1 MLATHRDGASQK
13 GENAVNSVV
22 LAASEALSA
31 TTLSPAT
38 VRVLVIIAV
47 IVAALSLALLAT
59 YLLMRWWR
67 IRRARPGGPQLPMEA
82 PELYDLRIADVTEDI
97 RFCVEMAREVGGPV
111 LELGAG
117 TGRITLAVAR
127 TGLIVTGL
135 ETSRLMLQRAKMKAE
150 QLSSKLRVE
159 WVEGDITNFSLG
171 GRTFK
176 LILAPFNVLQELRDL
191 TDLENC
197 LRRVA
202 EHLEPDGKFIAIVQP
217 PRWESL
223 KFEHHYLKTVHN
235 PRTGELV
242 NFYQSLEVDPIWQKL
257 RGTYEYE
264 IWEQSG
270 KMREVIAPFEGSYL
284 TCPEMA
290 LLLRAAKLQ
299 LEAVYGSFSRDPLT
313 LKSRQMIFVARP
325 LPAPPAPAQP
335 VARPAQQPA
344 LVGTGARAAGE
355 SATTVVPASQFP
367 QAPVAA
373 GAASAAL
380 PAAAPSSALPGNA
393 SADAGNTG
401 SATFALPPPNLR
413 DDQSNPGAE
422 DSSQAQGLQPPSTPP
437 QSRKQT
443 GSRRNTKGQS

>member
-1 MLATHRDGASQK
+1 M
-13 GENAVNSVV
+13 NSVL
-22 LAASEALSA
+22 LAVSEALSA
-31 TTLSPAT
+31 ITLAPAT
-38 VRVLVIIAV
+38 VRILVIAAV
-47 IVAALSLALLAT
+47 IVAALALALLAVYFT
-59 YLLMRWWR
+59 LRWR
-67 IRRARPGGPQLPMEA
+67 KRHARPGGPQLPMEA
-82 PELYDLRIADVTEDI
+82 PELYDMRTADVNEDI

-176 LILAPFNVLQELRDL
+176 LILAPFNVLQELGDL

-223 KFEHHYLKTVHN
+223 KFTHHYLKTAHN
-235 PRTGELV
+235 PRTGEV
-242 NFYQSLEVDPIWQKL
+242 INFYQSLEVDPIWQKL

-270 KMREVIAPFEGSYL
+270 KMRQVIAPFEGGYL

-313 LKSRQMIFVARP
+313 LKSKQMIFVARP
-325 LPAPPAPAQP
+325 LPAPAQP
-335 VARPAQQPA
+335 VAQPAQQPA
-344 LVGTGARAAGE
+344 LVGAA
-355 SATTVVPASQFP
+355 STASLPAVPAT
-367 QAPVAA
+367 
-373 GAASAAL
+373 SAAL
-380 PAAAPSSALPGNA
+380 PAK
-393 SADAGNTG
+393 ADAD
-401 SATFALPPPNLR
+401 A
-413 DDQSNPGAE
+413 
-422 DSSQAQGLQPPSTPP
+422 QAD
-437 QSRKQT
+437 RK
-443 GSRRNTKGQS
+443 SVV

>member
-1 MLATHRDGASQK
+1 M
-13 GENAVNSVV
+13 NSVL
-22 LAASEALSA
+22 LAVSEALSA
-31 TTLSPAT
+31 ITLSPTT
-38 VRVLVIIAV
+38 VRVLVIVAV
-47 IVAALSLALLAT
+47 IVAALSLALLAV
-59 YLLMRWWR
+59 YLIRWWR
-67 IRRARPGGPQLPMEA
+67 KRPARPTGPQLPMEA
-82 PELYDLRIADVTEDI
+82 PELYDLRIADVNEDI

-176 LILAPFNVLQELRDL
+176 LILAPFNVLQELGDL

-223 KFEHHYLKTVHN
+223 KFAHHYLKTVHN
-235 PRTGELV
+235 PRTGEV
-242 NFYQSLEVDPIWQKL
+242 INFYQSLEVDPIWQKL

-270 KMREVIAPFEGSYL
+270 KMRAVIAPFEGGYL

-299 LEAVYGSFSRDPLT
+299 LDAVYGSFSRDPLT
-313 LKSRQMIFVARP
+313 LKSKQMIFVARP
-325 LPAPPAPAQP
+325 LPVPPPAPAQP
-335 VARPAQQPA
+335 VAQPAQQPA
-344 LVGTGARAAGE
+344 LVGASAA
-355 SATTVVPASQFP
+355 STASPPALPAT
-367 QAPVAA
+367 
-373 GAASAAL
+373 SAAL
-380 PAAAPSSALPGNA
+380 PAAKPSSALPA
-393 SADAGNTG
+393 SADASDVQATPQSASTG
-401 SATFALPPPNLR
+401 AATPILPALPSPSAA
-413 DDQSNPGAE
+413 DSTAG
-422 DSSQAQGLQPPSTPP
+422 SSQAQGLQAPSTTP
-437 QSRKQT
+437 QSRRQT
-443 GSRRNTKGQS
+443 GSRRNTKGQQ

>member
-1 MLATHRDGASQK
+1 MQSVLLA
-13 GENAVNSVV
+13 V
-22 LAASEALSA
+22 SEALSA
-31 TTLSPAT
+31 ITLSPAA
-38 VRVLVIIAV
+38 VRILVIVAV
-47 IVAALSLALLAT
+47 IVFALSLALLIAF
-59 YLLMRWWR
+59 LLRQWWR
-67 IRRARPGGPQLPMEA
+67 RRRARTGGPQMPMEA
-82 PELYDLRIADVTEDI
+82 PELYDLRIADVNEDI

-223 KFEHHYLKTVHN
+223 KFEHHYLKTAHN
-235 PRTGELV
+235 PRTGELI

-325 LPAPPAPAQP
+325 LPAPPPAPAQP
-335 VARPAQQPA
+335 VAQPAQQPA
-344 LVGTGARAAGE
+344 LAGAGAATSGAV
-355 SATTVVPASQFP
+355 SLPAVP
-367 QAPVAA
+367 
-373 GAASAAL
+373 AASAAL
-380 PAAAPSSALPGNA
+380 PAAAPSGALPGNA
-393 SADAGNTG
+393 SADADTAGA
-401 SATFALPPPNLR
+401 ATLTLPPPNTSG
-413 DDQSNPGAE
+413 DPGASSAA
-422 DSSQAQGLQPPSTPP
+422 DTSQAQGLQPPSTTP
-437 QSRKQT
+437 QGRRQT
-443 GSRRNTKGQS
+443 GSRRNTKGQR

>member
-1 MLATHRDGASQK
+1 MKPAKGGEVMQLILALTSEQMTFLVIFGVGAV
-13 GENAVNSVV
+13 ALVMVV
-22 LAASEALSA
+22 LAAWALA
-31 TTLSPAT
+31 RWI
-38 VRVLVIIAV
+38 VR
-47 IVAALSLALLAT
+47 
-59 YLLMRWWR
+59 
-67 IRRARPGGPQLPMEA
+67 RRAKPAGVQPPMEA
-82 PELYDLRIADVTEDI
+82 PELYDLRTADVTDDI
-97 RFCVEMAREVGGPV
+97 RFCVEMARQVGGPV

-117 TGRITLAVAR
+117 TGRITLPLAR
-127 TGLIVTGL
+127 TGLVVTGL

-223 KFEHHYLKTVHN
+223 KFEHHYLKTAHN
-235 PRTGELV
+235 PRTGELI

-325 LPAPPAPAQP
+325 LPAPPPAPAQP
-335 VARPAQQPA
+335 VAQPA
-344 LVGTGARAAGE
+344 
-355 SATTVVPASQFP
+355 
-367 QAPVAA
+367 
-373 GAASAAL
+373 
-380 PAAAPSSALPGNA
+380 
-393 SADAGNTG
+393 
-401 SATFALPPPNLR
+401 
-413 DDQSNPGAE
+413 
-422 DSSQAQGLQPPSTPP
+422 
-437 QSRKQT
+437 KQ
-443 GSRRNTKGQS
+443 

>member
-1 MLATHRDGASQK
+1 M
-13 GENAVNSVV
+13 NSVL
-22 LAASEALSA
+22 LAVSEALSA
-31 TTLSPAT
+31 FTLPSTTL
-38 VRVLVIIAV
+38 V
-47 IVAALSLALLAT
+47 IVALVVAVLLLALLAV
-59 YLLMRWWR
+59 YLGWWR
-67 IRRARPGGPQLPMEA
+67 KRRPRFSGPQLPMEA
-82 PELYDLRIADVTEDI
+82 PELYDLRTAEVNEDI

-176 LILAPFNVLQELRDL
+176 LILAPFNVLQELGDL

-223 KFEHHYLKTVHN
+223 KFAHHYLKTAHN
-235 PRTGELV
+235 PRTGEV
-242 NFYQSLEVDPIWQKL
+242 INFYQSLEVDPIWQKL

-270 KMREVIAPFEGSYL
+270 KMRQVVAPFEGGYL

-313 LKSRQMIFVARP
+313 LKSKQMIFVARP
-325 LPAPPAPAQP
+325 LPAPPPAPAQP
-335 VARPAQQPA
+335 VAQPAQQPA
-344 LVGTGARAAGE
+344 LVG
-355 SATTVVPASQFP
+355 
-367 QAPVAA
+367 A

-380 PAAAPSSALPGNA
+380 PAAKPSSALPAKVDADAQAPSPSA
-393 SADAGNTG
+393 SAGA
-401 SATFALPPPNLR
+401 ATPALPALPSP
-413 DDQSNPGAE
+413 DTAGSTTG
-422 DSSQAQGLQPPSTPP
+422 SSQAQGLQAPSTTP
-437 QSRKQT
+437 QSRRQT
-443 GSRRNTKGQS
+443 GSRRNTRGQQ

>member
-1 MLATHRDGASQK
+1 M
-13 GENAVNSVV
+13 NSVL
-22 LAASEALSA
+22 LAVSEALSA
-31 TTLSPAT
+31 VTLAPAT
-38 VRVLVIIAV
+38 LVIAGL
-47 IVAALSLALLAT
+47 IVAVLLLALLAV
-59 YLLMRWWR
+59 YLTRWR
-67 IRRARPGGPQLPMEA
+67 KRRARFSGPQMPMEA
-82 PELYDLRIADVTEDI
+82 PELYDLRTADVNEDI

-117 TGRITLAVAR
+117 TGRVTLAVAR

-176 LILAPFNVLQELRDL
+176 LILAPFNVLQELGDL

-223 KFEHHYLKTVHN
+223 KFAHHYLKTSHN
-235 PRTGELV
+235 PRTGEV
-242 NFYQSLEVDPIWQKL
+242 INFYQSLEVDPIWQKL

-270 KMREVIAPFEGSYL
+270 KMRQVIAPFEGGYL

-313 LKSRQMIFVARP
+313 LKSKQMIFVARP
-325 LPAPPAPAQP
+325 LPAPPPAPAQP
-335 VARPAQQPA
+335 AAQPAQQPA
-344 LVGTGARAAGE
+344 LVGAA
-355 SATTVVPASQFP
+355 STASLPASP
-367 QAPVAA
+367 
-373 GAASAAL
+373 AASAAL
-380 PAAAPSSALPGNA
+380 PAAKPSSALPAKADADAQATSKSA
-393 SADAGNTG
+393 SAGA
-401 SATFALPPPNLR
+401 APPVLPALPSPN
-413 DDQSNPGAE
+413 SAGSTTG
-422 DSSQAQGLQPPSTPP
+422 SSQAQGLQAPSTTP
-437 QSRKQT
+437 QSRRQT
-443 GSRRNTKGQS
+443 GSRRNTRGQP

>member
-1 MLATHRDGASQK
+1 
-13 GENAVNSVV
+13 VNSVV
-22 LAASEALSA
+22 LAVSEALSA
-31 TTLSPAT
+31 ITLSPTA
-38 VRVLVIIAV
+38 VRVLVIVAV
-47 IVAALSLALLAT
+47 IVFVLSLALLAV
-59 YLLMRWWR
+59 YLLPRWWR
-67 IRRARPGGPQLPMEA
+67 TRRARTSGPQMPMEA

-191 TDLENC
+191 TDMENC

-223 KFEHHYLKTVHN
+223 KFEHHYLKTAHN
-235 PRTGELV
+235 PRTGELI

-270 KMREVIAPFEGSYL
+270 KKREVIAPFEGGYL

-299 LEAVYGSFSRDPLT
+299 LEAIYGSFSRDPLT
-313 LKSRQMIFVARP
+313 LKSKQMIFVARP
-325 LPAPPAPAQP
+325 LPTPPVSAQP
-335 VARPAQQPA
+335 VAQPAQQPA
-344 LVGTGARAAGE
+344 LVGAATS
-355 SATTVVPASQFP
+355 SATSLPAVPA
-367 QAPVAA
+367 AR
-373 GAASAAL
+373 AAL
-380 PAAAPSSALPGNA
+380 PAAASSSALPGNA
-393 SADAGNTG
+393 SADADKAGA
-401 SATFALPPPNLR
+401 ATLTLPPPPNTSSNLG
-413 DDQSNPGAE
+413 DASATDA
-422 DSSQAQGLQPPSTPP
+422 SQARGLQPPSTPS

-443 GSRRNTKGQS
+443 GSRRNTRGQ

>member
-1 MLATHRDGASQK
+1 M
-13 GENAVNSVV
+13 NSVV
-22 LAASEALSA
+22 LAVSEALSA
-31 TTLSPAT
+31 FTLSPSA
-38 VRVLVIIAV
+38 VRVLVIVAV
-47 IVAALSLALLAT
+47 IVFVLSLALLIVF
-59 YLLMRWWR
+59 LLRQWWR
-67 IRRARPGGPQLPMEA
+67 KRRAGPSGPQQPMEA
-82 PELYDLRIADVTEDI
+82 PELYDLRTADVNEDI

-191 TDLENC
+191 TNQENC

-235 PRTGELV
+235 SRTGEVV

-270 KMREVIAPFEGSYL
+270 KMRQVIAPFEGSYL

-325 LPAPPAPAQP
+325 LPAPPPAPAQP
-335 VARPAQQPA
+335 VALPAKQPA
-344 LVGTGARAAGE
+344 LVGAA
-355 SATTVVPASQFP
+355 STASLPAVP
-367 QAPVAA
+367 
-373 GAASAAL
+373 AASAAL
-380 PAAAPSSALPGNA
+380 PAAAPSSVLPGKA
-393 SADAGNTG
+393 AADAGTAG
-401 SATFALPPPNLR
+401 AATLTLPPPPPNT
-413 DDQSNPGAE
+413 SGTPGAPSAA
-422 DSSQAQGLQPPSTPP
+422 DASQAQGLQPPSTSP
-437 QSRKQT
+437 QSRRPT
-443 GSRRNTKGQS
+443 GSRRNTRGQR

>member
-1 MLATHRDGASQK
+1 M
-13 GENAVNSVV
+13 NSVL
-22 LAASEALSA
+22 LAVSEALSA
-31 TTLSPAT
+31 ITLAPAT
-38 VRVLVIIAV
+38 VRILVIAAV
-47 IVAALSLALLAT
+47 IVAALALALLAVYFT
-59 YLLMRWWR
+59 LRWR
-67 IRRARPGGPQLPMEA
+67 KRHARPGGPQLPMEA
-82 PELYDLRIADVTEDI
+82 PELYDMRTADVNEDI

-176 LILAPFNVLQELRDL
+176 LILAPFNVLQELGDL

-223 KFEHHYLKTVHN
+223 KFAHHYLKTSHN
-235 PRTGELV
+235 PRTGEV
-242 NFYQSLEVDPIWQKL
+242 INFYQSLEVDPIWQKL

-270 KMREVIAPFEGSYL
+270 KMRQVIAPFEGGYL

-313 LKSRQMIFVARP
+313 LKSKQMIFVARP
-325 LPAPPAPAQP
+325 LPAPAQP
-335 VARPAQQPA
+335 VAQPAQQPA
-344 LVGTGARAAGE
+344 LVGAA
-355 SATTVVPASQFP
+355 STASLPAVPAT
-367 QAPVAA
+367 
-373 GAASAAL
+373 SAAL
-380 PAAAPSSALPGNA
+380 PAKADADAQATSKSASAGAATPVLPALPSS
-393 SADAGNTG
+393 SAAGSTAG
-401 SATFALPPPNLR
+401 T
-413 DDQSNPGAE
+413 
-422 DSSQAQGLQPPSTPP
+422 SQAQGLQAPSTTP
-437 QSRKQT
+437 QSRRQT
-443 GSRRNTKGQS
+443 GARRNTRGQQQ